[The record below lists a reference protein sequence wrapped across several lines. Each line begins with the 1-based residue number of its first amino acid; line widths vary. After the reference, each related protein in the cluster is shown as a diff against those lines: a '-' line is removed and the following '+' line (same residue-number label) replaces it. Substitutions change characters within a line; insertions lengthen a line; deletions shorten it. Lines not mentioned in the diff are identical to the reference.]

1 MLVEILQSIAWAL
14 AVVSLAICMIS
25 IFSTVMLDTQTR
37 KKEVAIRKVNGAL
50 TKDITKLFGRTYLV
64 ITLIAM
70 VFAVVAMLLF
80 HIVLSQLFEMVEIN
94 PVMPIL
100 MSVVVV
106 AVFIAVIIAWQVRK
120 TMKVDPS
127 EILAKE

>member
-1 MLVEILQSIAWAL
+1 
-14 AVVSLAICMIS
+14 
-25 IFSTVMLDTQTR
+25 MLDTQTH

-50 TKDITKLFGRTYLV
+50 TKDIAKLFGRTYLV

-70 VFAVVAMLLF
+70 VFVVVAMSLF
-80 HIVLSQLFEMVEIN
+80 HIVLSQVFGMVQVN
-94 PVMPIL
+94 PVFPVIL
-100 MSVVVV
+100 SVVVV

-120 TMKVDPS
+120 TVKADPS